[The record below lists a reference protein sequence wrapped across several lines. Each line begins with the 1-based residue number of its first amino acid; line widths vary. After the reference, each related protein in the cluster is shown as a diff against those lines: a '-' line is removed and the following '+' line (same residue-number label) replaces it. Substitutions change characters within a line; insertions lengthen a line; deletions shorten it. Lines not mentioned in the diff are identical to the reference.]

1 MRSVEPILKKQDLKK
16 QRTNKIFPSIKI
28 RKQMILRNWIF
39 FEKSDINEI
48 YNQTAQIEH
57 ITNKIFII

>member
-1 MRSVEPILKKQDLKK
+1 
-16 QRTNKIFPSIKI
+16 
-28 RKQMILRNWIF
+28 MILRNWIS

-48 YNQTAQIEH
+48 CNQTAQVEN

>member
-1 MRSVEPILKKQDLKK
+1 MKNVEPILKKQDLKK
-16 QRTNKIFPSIKI
+16 QLTNKIFPSIKI
-28 RKQMILRNWIF
+28 RKQMILRNWIS

-48 YNQTAQIEH
+48 HNQTAQIEH

>member
-1 MRSVEPILKKQDLKK
+1 MKNVEPILKKQDLKK

-28 RKQMILRNWIF
+28 RKQMILRNWIS
-39 FEKSDINEI
+39 FEKSDTNEI
-48 YNQTAQIEH
+48 YNQTVQIEH

>member
-16 QRTNKIFPSIKI
+16 QLTNKIFPSIKI
-28 RKQMILRNWIF
+28 RKQMILRNWIS

-48 YNQTAQIEH
+48 YNQTAQVEN

>member
-16 QRTNKIFPSIKI
+16 QLTNKIFPSIKI
-28 RKQMILRNWIF
+28 RKQMILRNWIS

-48 YNQTAQIEH
+48 YNQTTQVEN